1 MFKVLIIEDEK
12 NIRTI
17 ISKYLKRFDITCIEA
32 DNGVVGLSTFLKHK
46 DSIDL
51 VIMDIM
57 MPEMDGNECTKKIRE
72 ISEVP
77 IIVLTAK
84 NQDEDEIEALENG
97 ANDFITKPFNL
108 DVLLLRI
115 KNLTNFQ
122 RTSPLELVPEQRA
135 VRKNGRLIDLT
146 KKEYLILEYFFENP
160 NIILTRDQILNHV
173 WGIDYFGDDRVVD
186 TNIKRIR
193 KKIDEE
199 KKYIKTYSGT
209 GYVFIK

>member
-32 DNGVVGLSTFLKHK
+32 DNGVAGLSTFLKHK

-122 RTSPLELVPEQRA
+122 KTSPLELVPEQRA
-135 VRKNGRLIDLT
+135 VRKNG
-146 KKEYLILEYFFENP
+146 N
-160 NIILTRDQILNHV
+160 
-173 WGIDYFGDDRVVD
+173 
-186 TNIKRIR
+186 
-193 KKIDEE
+193 
-199 KKYIKTYSGT
+199 
-209 GYVFIK
+209 